1 MNPFSLLNQL
11 DSVIP
16 TAITGT
22 VLETSGTTIRV
33 SGFPA
38 PVGALAEIR
47 LGDRSTLTAEVIGFR
62 NEQAILYP
70 LRSTHGIRRG
80 DRVRMV
86 QTAPWLTIGEGDR
99 KSTRLNSS
107 HQI

>member
-16 TAITGT
+16 TDITGT

-47 LGDRSTLTAEVIGFR
+47 LGS
-62 NEQAILYP
+62 
-70 LRSTHGIRRG
+70 SSCCGIYGWFYLSQR
-80 DRVRMV
+80 
-86 QTAPWLTIGEGDR
+86 
-99 KSTRLNSS
+99 
-107 HQI
+107 HCC